1 MEHTDT
7 LAALSDGM
15 ADAVENVAA
24 SVVKV
29 NGRRRRSGSGVV
41 FAQNKVLTASH
52 VLEREEDLS
61 VETADGRTLTA
72 RFAGRDHS
80 TDLAVLDVEGL
91 DVEPATPAEGDARVG
106 QISLAVGSHSRGE
119 GPRATLGVVS
129 AVGGPVRTR
138 RGPRLERYIQTD
150 ATPYPGFSGGPLIDA
165 RGNVLGILVSG
176 WGRGAAFA
184 IPADLALR
192 TAGSLSERGSVKRG
206 YLGILS
212 QPVRLPD
219 GQSLGLTQ
227 RGGLLVVGVEDGS
240 PAGRGGLIV
249 GDILATLDGQP
260 VEDTDDLLVL
270 LAGDRVGSP
279 VPGQARAR
287 RRARGGRDHRRRA
300 RLGVREM
307 AELSGD
313 SSAALAGVRMIE
325 DAQRSVVQVRSSGRG
340 IGAGVIWP
348 GDGLVLTNHHVV
360 SGRRRRRNVR
370 VALHDGRTLDADV
383 LKSDRS
389 LDLALLRLEG
399 DQADLPAAT
408 VGDSDALR
416 VGELVYAIGHP
427 WGSVG
432 AVSAG
437 IVGGVGELRGHRGTS
452 ARYVRSDVALAPGNS
467 GGPLLNARG
476 EVVAINAMIF
486 GRMALS
492 IPSNAAEAWV
502 AGERRPRLG
511 IGVLPVELPAF
522 LRAGSRHCRTRDR
535 RRRDRWRRRQGR
547 PDGRRR
553 LARHRRETA
562 RGGGN
567 LVGDRGARR

>member
-7 LAALSDGM
+7 LAALSDGL
-15 ADAVENVAA
+15 ADAVENIAA

-80 TDLAVLDVEGL
+80 TDLAVLNVEGL
-91 DVEPATPAEGDARVG
+91 DVEPVTRAEGEARVG

-119 GPRATLGVVS
+119 GPRVTLGVVS
-129 AVGGPVRTR
+129 AVGGPIRTR
-138 RGPRLERYIQTD
+138 RGPRLERYLQTD

-184 IPADLALR
+184 IPADLAWR

-227 RGGLLVVGVEDGS
+227 KGGLLVVGVEDGS

-270 LAGDRVGSP
+270 LAGDRVGRP
-279 VPGQARAR
+279 VPLRLV
-287 RRARGGRDHRRRA
+287 RGGE
-300 RLGVREM
+300 L
-307 AELSGD
+307 AE
-313 SSAALAGVRMIE
+313 VEI
-325 DAQRSVVQVRSSGRG
+325 
-340 IGAGVIWP
+340 
-348 GDGLVLTNHHVV
+348 
-360 SGRRRRRNVR
+360 
-370 VALHDGRTLDADV
+370 
-383 LKSDRS
+383 
-389 LDLALLRLEG
+389 
-399 DQADLPAAT
+399 T
-408 VGDSDALR
+408 VG
-416 VGELVYAIGHP
+416 E
-427 WGSVG
+427 
-432 AVSAG
+432 
-437 IVGGVGELRGHRGTS
+437 RG
-452 ARYVRSDVALAPGNS
+452 
-467 GGPLLNARG
+467 
-476 EVVAINAMIF
+476 
-486 GRMALS
+486 
-492 IPSNAAEAWV
+492 
-502 AGERRPRLG
+502 
-511 IGVLPVELPAF
+511 
-522 LRAGSRHCRTRDR
+522 
-535 RRRDRWRRRQGR
+535 
-547 PDGRRR
+547 
-553 LARHRRETA
+553 
-562 RGGGN
+562 
-567 LVGDRGARR
+567 